1 MYLLVRYY
9 QVRRM
14 GTNKQLS
21 KLLNAV
27 SIFNY
32 DFAKTAGFYRF
43 ENMHVC
49 VSVWINRRHARRNV
63 EAVLN
68 RQIKMIIKFVTV
80 TGLIFS

>member
-1 MYLLVRYY
+1 MNTFTAGIKVGTLKMYLLVRYY

-14 GTNKQLS
+14 DTNKQLS

-49 VSVWINRRHARRNV
+49 VSV
-63 EAVLN
+63 
-68 RQIKMIIKFVTV
+68 
-80 TGLIFS
+80 